1 MIIKGPENITAP
13 VGAIVTFH
21 CLAQGD
27 DAFWEIN
34 DTTIEYPEDRNPFIG
49 KGFSF
54 RDDSNF
60 DTFNFTI
67 TVNAVPG
74 NNNTKVMCLVYPLDD
89 NNFPGSLTVIGE
101 VLNLSLCKIFSNK

>member
-13 VGAIVTFH
+13 IGAIATFH

-34 DTTIEYPEDRNPFIG
+34 DTTIQYPEDQAPFIQ
-49 KGFSF
+49 KGFMFSEAINY
-54 RDDSNF
+54 DP
-60 DTFNFTI
+60 FNFTI
-67 TVNAVPG
+67 TVNALPG
-74 NNNTKVMCLVYPLDD
+74 NNNTRIMCLVYPLDD

-101 VLNLSLCKIFSNK
+101 IFRSFCS